1 MHEEKGGSGA
11 EEKAALETRM
21 DVGTTSAR
29 GQ

>member
-1 MHEEKGGSGA
+1 MLEEKGGSGA